1 MFEFLRQ
8 PGFFGTHA
16 TMGADLSQLMATLF
30 TGLFIVGWVQAKQHR
45 GHPHHWLM
53 LGGMITMVGFFTAYY
68 LFRQLGVLAFEG
80 KEGFGGSQALYDYVF
95 IPVLTIHIIL
105 VIIGLVMAV
114 YMIVLGFRS
123 QQFIGGSRV
132 LSPSLLLTSWKKVG
146 LIFAALLTV
155 VIVLFGTRVM
165 SAGFSMRKL
174 EVYLGFLSLVA
185 IVFAVEMGIQRIWP
199 DGGQRHRALG
209 RFTWPFYF
217 VITVLAAV
225 LVDRWSRGWSAQG
238 RKWPAL
244 ACTLLLPASWV
255 IEGHQ
260 AHTQVDRLI
269 AHGNVF
275 NASHATPGLQAM
287 FARVRSSEYQ
297 ALLPMPFFDLGS
309 ESFSRPIR
317 GNEVAKGAMSISLFT
332 GLPIMG
338 SDLSR
343 VPVPESKMI
352 TQVVSPRF
360 YPKALRDTL
369 RDPRPLLVL
378 RAPGDLTA
386 CERDLLRVVAECVG
400 NAPPEVDRTIDGGGI
415 GHCRLLAHHASPSR
429 KWRISADTSSGVS
442 RRVPPEV
449 QATPYSVSRP

>member
-30 TGLFIVGWVQAKQHR
+30 TCLFIVGWLQAKQHR

-123 QQFIGGSRV
+123 QQFIGGTRV
-132 LSPSLLLTSWKKVG
+132 LSASLLQTSWKKVG

-155 VIVLFGTRVM
+155 VVVLFGTRVM

-174 EVYLGFLSLVA
+174 EVYLGFLVLVA

-209 RFTWPFYF
+209 RFTMIVYCILFLTGTFTYAMLY
-217 VITVLAAV
+217 ILY
-225 LVDRWSRGWSAQG
+225 
-238 RKWPAL
+238 
-244 ACTLLLPASWV
+244 
-255 IEGHQ
+255 
-260 AHTQVDRLI
+260 
-269 AHGNVF
+269 
-275 NASHATPGLQAM
+275 PG
-287 FARVRSSEYQ
+287 
-297 ALLPMPFFDLGS
+297 
-309 ESFSRPIR
+309 
-317 GNEVAKGAMSISLFT
+317 K
-332 GLPIMG
+332 
-338 SDLSR
+338 
-343 VPVPESKMI
+343 
-352 TQVVSPRF
+352 
-360 YPKALRDTL
+360 
-369 RDPRPLLVL
+369 
-378 RAPGDLTA
+378 
-386 CERDLLRVVAECVG
+386 
-400 NAPPEVDRTIDGGGI
+400 I
-415 GHCRLLAHHASPSR
+415 G
-429 KWRISADTSSGVS
+429 
-442 RRVPPEV
+442 
-449 QATPYSVSRP
+449 